1 MIKKIFL
8 LFLLTLFLVNC
19 KKELKDA
26 DKIVQESIHVS
37 GGDLIKNATIGFE
50 FRGKQYTAS
59 RYQGAFSL
67 SRLTLNT
74 SDSIYDILNNSGFS
88 RFMNGEKIILQDSMA
103 SKYSAS
109 VNSVHY
115 FSVLPYGLNNKAVK
129 KTYLEQSKVNG
140 KTYYKIKVT
149 FNEEGGG
156 EDFEDVFIYWI
167 NTETFKVDYLAYSY
181 REDNDLGLRFREA
194 YNERYV
200 KGIRFVD
207 YNNYKPKV
215 NNAVLETLDVQFENG
230 ELELLSKIELENIL
244 VSINAN

>member
-74 SDSIYDILNNSGFS
+74 SYSIYDILNNSGFS

-115 FSVLPYGLNNKAVK
+115 FSVLPYGLNDKAVNRK
-129 KTYLEQSKVNG
+129 YLGEI
-140 KTYYKIKVT
+140 KIKDKDYHKIEIT
-149 FNEEGGG
+149 FSKQGGG
-156 EDFEDVFIYWI
+156 EDFEDIFIYWI
-167 NTETFKVDYLAYSY
+167 NNETFKVDYLAYSY

-194 YNERYV
+194 HNERYI

-207 YNNYKPKV
+207 YNNYKPKA
-215 NNAVLETLDVQFENG
+215 NNAVLETLDIQFEKG
-230 ELELLSKIELENIL
+230 ELELLSQIELENIL
-244 VSINAN
+244 VSINTN

>member
-67 SRLTLNT
+67 SRLTLNA

-215 NNAVLETLDVQFENG
+215 NNAVLETLDIQFEKG
-230 ELELLSKIELENIL
+230 ELELLSQIELENIL
-244 VSINAN
+244 VSINTN